1 MLESMP
7 ILMPFRRTSSVY
19 VSGKFL
25 MLLVP
30 TVGLGLIGIAYLT
43 EILGFISAVITSLF
57 SVYLITFGAL
67 AIGFKQKVISK
78 SKFCFVY
85 FPVWALAVAG
95 TVLFIIGEEIEA
107 LVVLLLIGFPEL
119 LSLVMNK

>member
-7 ILMPFRRTSSVY
+7 ALMPFRRTSSVY

-67 AIGFKQKVISK
+67 AIGFKQKVIFEVK
-78 SKFCFVY
+78 I
-85 FPVWALAVAG
+85 
-95 TVLFIIGEEIEA
+95 LFR
-107 LVVLLLIGFPEL
+107 L
-119 LSLVMNK
+119 LSRLGIGSCRYSTIHNR